1 MITFVTM
8 IILTLLLSTIMATIF
23 CVSTYVKLAV
33 SWRQK
38 KPRPMLKYQKLQY
51 PEWPVENGSKS
62 ESVHTRQHVKMLN
75 FTTKIII
82 KSFKAWY

>member
-1 MITFVTM
+1 M

-38 KPRPMLKYQKLQY
+38 KNEANAEVP
-51 PEWPVENGSKS
+51 
-62 ESVHTRQHVKMLN
+62 
-75 FTTKIII
+75 
-82 KSFKAWY
+82 KAAVPGVAC